1 MSTEHWNSYLF
12 EYDHDGYSWSF
23 EIPARDEREARDRVI
38 EMANAR
44 YLGEIE
50 MGLTLPGRN
59 KLLVRLISRTCTI
72 LGFTKGLTE
81 RVES

>member
-1 MSTEHWNSYLF
+1 VF

-23 EIPARDEREARDRVI
+23 EIPARDEREARNRVI

-44 YLGEIE
+44 YLGETN

-59 KLLVRLISRTCTI
+59 KLLARMTSRTRTI